1 MITINK
7 NLKDIPVSLYD
18 NENNLIG
25 TIETNEEFMDIR
37 LQIKNQK
44 LTGYYFMFKD
54 QKINIDQNGE
64 CENYPSGFFDIGL
77 NLLLKFI

>member
-64 CENYPSGFFDIGL
+64 CENYPLGFFDTNL